1 MKDKAKIYIALHLF
15 LMLYSTGGIISKLAS
30 GKPFLSPSFILL
42 YALEILILAF
52 YAIGWQQF
60 IKRMP
65 LSVAYANKAVTVIWG
80 CVWGVLIFHEHL
92 SFGKVVGVL
101 MVLCGI
107 ALYGYADGQ
116 AASTDSES
124 SVTSGKVAKHE

>member
-1 MKDKAKIYIALHLF
+1 MMTKTRAKTYIALHLF
-15 LMLYSTGGIISKLAS
+15 LMVYSISGVISKLAA
-30 GKPFLSPSFILL
+30 GQPFLSPAFILL

-65 LSVAYANKAVTVIWG
+65 LSVAYANKAVTVVWG
-80 CVWGVLIFHEHL
+80 CIWGVLIFQEHL
-92 SFGKVVGVL
+92 SVGKVVGGL

-116 AASTDSES
+116 TASADDNERK
-124 SVTSGKVAKHE
+124 GAKHE